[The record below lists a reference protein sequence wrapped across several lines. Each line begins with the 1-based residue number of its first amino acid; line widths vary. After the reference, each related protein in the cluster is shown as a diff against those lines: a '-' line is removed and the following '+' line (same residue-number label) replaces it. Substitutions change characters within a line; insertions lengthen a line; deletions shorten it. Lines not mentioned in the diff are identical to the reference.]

1 MVVPFRSGK
10 VWSIDGTFDVCPVGW
25 AQMYTISILVDH
37 HVLPIVYDLLPSKSG
52 NCYLEFLSHLNRL
65 IPGLDP
71 DVVITDFEKAAI
83 NAFKTVYPSSRMSGC
98 MFHLGQSIQR
108 RLDGSGM
115 SESYASDRVVRK
127 FVQALKCLA
136 FVPAAQVQQTF
147 TWLRNHDDFPSC
159 LASTYAYFDKTY
171 VSGANGNGPLYPLC
185 LWNNRENVLAD
196 IPRTNNGIEGWHNIF
211 RSTFGTLNKTSRNV
225 VKKLRAEAEA
235 VHLKYLRLQ
244 SGENLYRHKKY
255 KQMSESLLVF
265 VIEREESGQHATD
278 YIFSLV
284 EFIYY

>member
-1 MVVPFRSGK
+1 MVNRRRRNSVDPDTIIEPVLNIDETLMYTYRGDRFYQFGPGHLHGWVESSNIVIFFDNAMVVPFRSGK

-108 RLDGSGM
+108 RLDSSGM

-196 IPRTNNGIEGWHNIF
+196 IPRTNNGIEG
-211 RSTFGTLNKTSRNV
+211 
-225 VKKLRAEAEA
+225 
-235 VHLKYLRLQ
+235 
-244 SGENLYRHKKY
+244 
-255 KQMSESLLVF
+255 
-265 VIEREESGQHATD
+265 
-278 YIFSLV
+278 
-284 EFIYY
+284 